1 VKLTLEI
8 AVEKIAQLPRIFI
21 SEEFRELA
29 KLNRKVQE
37 GVSKA
42 VDSFDFFYESK
53 SLWLRHLVLKEG
65 LASEAINSDRK
76 YFQPHAEL
84 SNNLLELIRGFHP
97 RGGFLQQG
105 AFPPQEEII
114 SWWLIC
120 ETIKAKDAFTTSGI
134 LGQSTI
140 LGKREFRKNNSAA
153 IASLEESIIE
163 NNLLLTEIKSTSENK
178 LLEPTTIIDFTK
190 DPEGYIAHFAAQ
202 EAIKDPDFD
211 RQFWKPYMKQRRF
224 WDRKIDECSI
234 LQLGCILPDGK
245 LFTTGRRRKLPVS
258 VGREL

>member
-21 SEEFRELA
+21 SKEFRELA
-29 KLNRKVQE
+29 QLNQKVQE
-37 GVSKA
+37 GVSQA
-42 VDSFDFFYESK
+42 VDSFDFYHESK

-65 LASEAINSDRK
+65 LASKAINSDRK

-114 SWWLIC
+114 GWWLIC
-120 ETIKAKDAFTTSGI
+120 ETIKAEDAFTTSGI

-140 LGKREFRKNNSAA
+140 LGKREFRKNNSTV

-163 NNLLLTEIKSTSENK
+163 NNLVLTEIKSTSENK
-178 LLEPTTIIDFTK
+178 LLEQTTIIDFNK
-190 DPEGYIAHFAAQ
+190 DPEGYIAHLAAQ
-202 EAIKDPDFD
+202 EASQNQDFD
-211 RQFWKPYMKQRRF
+211 RQFWKPYIKRRRF
-224 WDRKIDECSI
+224 WDRKIDDCSV

-245 LFTTGRRRKLPVS
+245 LFITGHRQKLPIS